1 LAASDFKKKGEDI
14 MTVLVTGAYG
24 QLGQDIIKT
33 LKENNINCLGFSR
46 YALDITDYKALERC
60 FEKHK
65 PDVVIHCAAYTN
77 ADKAELEKDLC
88 MRVNVLGTENI
99 AKLCKKYD
107 CKLAFISSD
116 YVFDG
121 KSDKPYEVID
131 QPKPINYYGAT
142 KYEAELFIRKIL
154 EKYFIIR
161 TSCLFGYFGDNFV
174 KDIIKKSQSQ
184 IPYYVVDDQISSP
197 TYTADLANL
206 IAKMIK
212 TDKYGTYHATN
223 EGQCSRYELAK
234 YIAEY
239 INSQNYPKPI
249 HSKHYTTLAK
259 HPLYTV
265 LSKSSLDLGEFKRLP
280 EYRDS
285 LRRFLKTLD

>member
-1 LAASDFKKKGEDI
+1 
-14 MTVLVTGAYG
+14 M
-24 QLGQDIIKT
+24 
-33 LKENNINCLGFSR
+33 
-46 YALDITDYKALERC
+46 
-60 FEKHK
+60 
-65 PDVVIHCAAYTN
+65 
-77 ADKAELEKDLC
+77 EKDLC